1 MKKILFFATRRFWP
15 TDSGHNVVLYHCC
28 KGLHETYGY
37 KVYVICF
44 SDSAENPPKPDF
56 IENVEYVNIPGKVS
70 QVISVA
76 KNSVIKKKFPLQ
88 TSMFFNK
95 NVLKK
100 FKNYYQD
107 VKPDVVMFDMVRLV
121 PYADFVEPNVKKIL
135 LADDDL
141 AKRYRRQIANPQSG
155 NIAGYYS
162 KNLGGA
168 INRLVSCKK
177 LKNFVLNCE
186 IKKLEKYE
194 LEYKDKFDS
203 ITFISKLESDSFNRR
218 HHTNV
223 AKTLTM
229 GTDFDYLSKS
239 IKHPDYPNSIVFVG
253 NLAFAPNADSVKNI
267 CENIL
272 PRVKHSVTLYI
283 IGKCPEDVQK
293 DILSNHVRCLG
304 YVDNLRD
311 SVKSMDLFVA
321 PISYGSGIKTKIV
334 EAMAI
339 GIPVITNDVGA
350 ESLDVINGKELI
362 IENSYEAIAEKIDL
376 LLDNPQKC
384 AELVTNAQLY
394 VKNNH
399 TWDVVYQTFQ
409 SIGL

>member
-1 MKKILFFATRRFWP
+1 M
-15 TDSGHNVVLYHCC
+15 
-28 KGLHETYGY
+28 
-37 KVYVICF
+37 ICF
-44 SDSAENPPKPDF
+44 SDSADNPTKPDF

-76 KNSVIKKKFPLQ
+76 KNSIIKKRFPLQ

-95 NVLKK
+95 SVLEK

-121 PYADFVEPNVKKIL
+121 PYADFVDPNVKKIL

-141 AKRYRRQIANPQSG
+141 VKRYRRQIANPQSG

-177 LKNFVLNCE
+177 LKNLVLNYE

-194 LEYKDKFDS
+194 LEYKDKFNS
-203 ITFISKLESDSFNRR
+203 ITFVSKLESDSFNKR
-218 HHTNV
+218 HQTNV
-223 AKTLTM
+223 AKTLSM

-239 IKHPDYPNSIVFVG
+239 IKRPDYPNSIVFVG
-253 NLAFAPNADSVKNI
+253 NCAFAPNADSVKNI

-272 PRVKHSVTLYI
+272 PRVKHPVTLYI
-283 IGKCPEDVQK
+283 IGKCPDDLQK
-293 DILSNHVRCLG
+293 NILGDHVRCLG

-311 SVKSMDLFVA
+311 TVKSMDLFVA

-350 ESLDVINGKELI
+350 ESLDVSNGKELF
-362 IENSYEAIAEKIDL
+362 IENSSEAIAEKIDL

-384 AELVTNAQLY
+384 AELASNAQSY

-399 TWDVVYQTFQ
+399 AWDVVYQTFQ
-409 SIGL
+409 DIGL